1 MSAVHTVLGAIA
13 PEELGPCSAHE
24 HVFLATPLLPG
35 EELDDLDAA
44 VEDVGALGAAGAA
57 ALVEWTPLG
66 LGRDLDGLVAVSRAT
81 GLHIVACTGL
91 HREAHYPDGFPGTV
105 EELADRFAAELADR
119 CGAIKTGAG
128 YHRISDVRA
137 ADVRGGGGRARATG
151 APICVHT
158 EQGTLGP
165 ELLELLTGLGVPA
178 GRIVLAHLDR
188 NPDPG
193 LHRELAAAGA
203 WLCYDRIGRIK
214 YGPDSEILD
223 LIEQRWARSGS
234 CSAPTTRAGA
244 RRRSTTSSAGSCP
257 ASSPTLAHRLL
268 VENPAAA
275 FAW

>member
-1 MSAVHTVLGAIA
+1 MLHVHTVLGPIA
-13 PEELGPCSAHE
+13 PAELGPCSAHE
-24 HVFLATPLLPG
+24 HLLLATPLLAG
-35 EELDDLDAA
+35 EELDDVEAATEDARA
-44 VEDVGALGAAGAA
+44 FKAAGGA

-66 LGRDLDGLVAVSRAT
+66 LGRDLDGLAAISRSTGVHVVAS
-81 GLHIVACTGL
+81 TGL
-91 HREAHYPDGFPGTV
+91 HREGHYPDGFP
-105 EELADRFAAELADR
+105 ADDLAELFVADLEDR

-128 YHRISDVRA
+128 SHRISDFERGTFEA
-137 ADVRGGGGRARATG
+137 AAAAHARTG
-151 APICVHT
+151 APVCVHT

-193 LHRELAAAGA
+193 LHRELAGAGA
-203 WLCYDRIGRIK
+203 WLCYDRVGRIK

-223 LIEQRWARSGS
+223 LIAAVGPERLLLG
-234 CSAPTTRAGA
+234 GDHA
-244 RRRSTTSSAGSCP
+244 RRGGTPLDQVFRRFVPRLDPEVAQ
-257 ASSPTLAHRLL
+257 RLL